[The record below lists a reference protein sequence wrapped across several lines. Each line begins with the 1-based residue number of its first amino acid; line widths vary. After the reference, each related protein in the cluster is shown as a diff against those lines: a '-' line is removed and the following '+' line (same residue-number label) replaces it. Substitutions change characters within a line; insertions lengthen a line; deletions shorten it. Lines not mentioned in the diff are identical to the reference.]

1 MRRWTTQVKPLLFR
15 GGVGVVDA
23 GSGHHPAATSEQ
35 ARKSRCPSSEEEGRA
50 RGRHS
55 MVLAAVFLALA
66 AAMATA
72 QSDVFDPRAI
82 ANREREQLLTAKRQ
96 SADAMARSAA
106 LEAQATAA
114 HDEAERLKKRSA
126 ALAARI
132 QSAEA
137 DINAGEARVALVTRR
152 LKTQDARLA
161 EQRQPLLELTAA
173 LQQLSRQPP
182 VSVLAQPGSLTD
194 MVHARA
200 VIDAAMPVIQ
210 RRTVGVRRELA
221 ALRTARQQ
229 QTIAL
234 QALAASKAELAQ
246 RRDALTRLENEGR
259 LRSRELMSSAQLEAD
274 RALGLGEKARDIVE
288 LMDALETDGAV
299 RGELAQLAGP
309 MPRPRDPT
317 SPLIRTAPPA
327 PTEAE
332 LSRGVYRLPAVGRIV
347 AGLGEVNDSGVRS
360 RGITIAARS
369 GGQVVAPAPGRV
381 SFAGDYRGYGKIII
395 IDHGG
400 GWISLVTGMIALSAG
415 VGDTLDAGAP
425 IGRAGSDDSR
435 ITVELRRAGRPVDIA
450 RMLG

>member
-1 MRRWTTQVKPLLFR
+1 MRRWAFPLALGF
-15 GGVGVVDA
+15 
-23 GSGHHPAATSEQ
+23 
-35 ARKSRCPSSEEEGRA
+35 
-50 RGRHS
+50 
-55 MVLAAVFLALA
+55 AAVGGTLAV
-66 AAMATA
+66 A
-72 QSDVFDPRAI
+72 QSDVFDPQAI
-82 ANREREQLLTAKRQ
+82 AAREREQLLTAKRQ

-152 LKTQDARLA
+152 LKGQEARLA

-210 RRTVGVRRELA
+210 RRTAGVRRELA
-221 ALRTARQQ
+221 ELRTARQQ
-229 QTIAL
+229 QGIAL
-234 QALAASKAELAQ
+234 QALAASKTELAQ

-309 MPRPRDPT
+309 IPRPRDPT
-317 SPLIRTAPPA
+317 SPVMQAAPPA
-327 PTEAE
+327 LAEAE
-332 LSRGVYRLPAVGRIV
+332 LARGVYRLPVVGRIV
-347 AGLGEVNDSGVRS
+347 AGLGEVGDSGVRS
-360 RGITIAARS
+360 RGITIAARP

-415 VGDTLDAGAP
+415 GGDTLDAGAP